1 MNYGRRLEQHNYPRD
16 KMASRTSLK
25 ILVAMRPEHHEI
37 ISTILNNSDLVFV
50 SSIDE
55 AYATLGPDFDLIM
68 CGLHFE
74 NGRMYDF
81 LKFSKAYQPTKD
93 IPFLCVQLTGGILPY
108 GAFKS
113 MVTAF
118 DVLGGDLFVQLA
130 KWRVELGDE
139 QAFAKLVDVIKVLT
153 GRRSKPRLTDLEPF

>member
-1 MNYGRRLEQHNYPRD
+1 
-16 KMASRTSLK
+16 MAFHTSLK
-25 ILVAMRPEHHEI
+25 ILVAIRPDHQALM
-37 ISTILNNSDLVFV
+37 STILKNNDLSFV
-50 SSIDE
+50 QDIEE
-55 AYATLGPDFDLIM
+55 AYAALSPRFDLIV

-81 LKFSKAYQPTKD
+81 LKFSKAYQQTKD

-130 KWRVELGDE
+130 KWRIELGDE
-139 QAFAKLVDVIKVLT
+139 QAFAKLADVIKVLA
-153 GRRSKPRLTDLEPF
+153 GKRLNPDLSSSEQS

>member
-1 MNYGRRLEQHNYPRD
+1 
-16 KMASRTSLK
+16 MASNTSLK
-25 ILVAMRPEHHEI
+25 ILIAIRPEHQEVF
-37 ISTILNNSDLVFV
+37 STILENSELFFV
-50 SSIDE
+50 YSIDE
-55 AYATLGPDFDLIM
+55 AYATLGPEFDLIL

-81 LKFSKAYQPTKD
+81 LKFSKAYHQTKD
-93 IPFLCVQLTGGILPY
+93 IPFVCIQLTGGILPY

-130 KWRVELGDE
+130 KWRIELGDE
-139 QAFAKLVDVIKVLT
+139 QAFMKLLDVIKVLA
-153 GRRSKPRLTDLEPF
+153 GKRLRHDFPTSESL

>member
-1 MNYGRRLEQHNYPRD
+1 
-16 KMASRTSLK
+16 MASHTSLK
-25 ILVAMRPEHHEI
+25 ILIAVRPEHQEI
-37 ISTILNNSDLVFV
+37 FSTILKKNDLTFV
-50 SSIDE
+50 HAIDQ
-55 AYATLGPDFDLIM
+55 AYSTVSPEFDLIL

-81 LKFSKAYQPTKD
+81 LKFSKAYQRTKN

-118 DVLGGDLFVQLA
+118 DVLGGDMFVQLA
-130 KWRVELGDE
+130 KWRIELGDE
-139 QAFAKLVDVIKVLT
+139 QAFTKLLDVIKVLA
-153 GRRSKPRLTDLEPF
+153 GRRLRDDLPASESF

>member
-1 MNYGRRLEQHNYPRD
+1 
-16 KMASRTSLK
+16 MAYKNSLK
-25 ILVAMRPEHHEI
+25 ILIAIRPEHRELL
-37 ISTILNNSDLVFV
+37 STILKNSDLVFV

-55 AYATLGPDFDLIM
+55 AYVTLSPDFDLII

-93 IPFLCVQLTGGILPY
+93 IPFLCVQLSGGILPY

-130 KWRVELGDE
+130 KWRIELGDE
-139 QAFAKLVDVIKVLT
+139 NAFTKLLDVIEELAVK
-153 GRRSKPRLTDLEPF
+153 RLKQRMTSFETS

>member
-1 MNYGRRLEQHNYPRD
+1 
-16 KMASRTSLK
+16 MASKTSLK
-25 ILVAMRPEHHEI
+25 ILVAIR
-37 ISTILNNSDLVFV
+37 SDHQELI
-50 SSIDE
+50 SSILEGNDLTFVHSLDQ
-55 AYATLGPDFDLIM
+55 AYAALSPDFDLIV

-93 IPFLCVQLTGGILPY
+93 IPFLCVQLTGGILAY

-130 KWRVELGDE
+130 KWRIELGDE
-139 QAFAKLVDVIKVLT
+139 QAFRKLLDVIRVVAAK
-153 GRRSKPRLTDLEPF
+153 RLHLGLPDTEAL

>member
-1 MNYGRRLEQHNYPRD
+1 
-16 KMASRTSLK
+16 MAYKTSLK
-25 ILVAMRPEHHEI
+25 ILVAIRPEHREL
-37 ISTILNNSDLVFV
+37 ISTILKNSDLVFV

-55 AYATLGPDFDLIM
+55 AYATLSPDFDLVI

-93 IPFLCVQLTGGILPY
+93 VPFLCVQLTGGILPY

-139 QAFAKLVDVIKVLT
+139 KAFTKLLDVIKVLA
-153 GRRSKPRLTDLEPF
+153 GKRLNQDLTSSESI

>member
-1 MNYGRRLEQHNYPRD
+1 
-16 KMASRTSLK
+16 MASQTSLK
-25 ILVAMRPEHHEI
+25 ILIAIRPEHQEI
-37 ISTILNNSDLVFV
+37 FSTILKKSDLTFV
-50 SSIDE
+50 HSIDE
-55 AYATLGPDFDLIM
+55 AYATVRPEFDLIL

-81 LKFSKAYQPTKD
+81 LKFSKAYQRTKN

-118 DVLGGDLFVQLA
+118 DVLGGDMFVQLA
-130 KWRVELGDE
+130 KWRIELGDE
-139 QAFAKLVDVIKVLT
+139 QAFTKLLDVIKVLA
-153 GRRSKPRLTDLEPF
+153 GRRLPDDLPAPESF

>member
-1 MNYGRRLEQHNYPRD
+1 
-16 KMASRTSLK
+16 MAYKTNLK
-25 ILVAMRPEHHEI
+25 ILVAIRPEHREL
-37 ISTILNNSDLVFV
+37 ILSMLKNSNLIFV

-55 AYATLGPDFDLIM
+55 AYATLSPEFDLII

-81 LKFSKAYQPTKD
+81 LKFSKSYQPTKD
-93 IPFLCVQLTGGILPY
+93 IPFLCIQLTGGILPY

-130 KWRVELGDE
+130 KWRIELGDE
-139 QAFAKLVDVIKVLT
+139 EAFIKLLDVIKVLAGKRIKQDLT
-153 GRRSKPRLTDLEPF
+153 RSESF

>member
-1 MNYGRRLEQHNYPRD
+1 
-16 KMASRTSLK
+16 MASTPSLK
-25 ILVAMRPEHHEI
+25 ILVALRPEHREL
-37 ISTILNNSDLVFV
+37 ISSILGNSDLVFA

-55 AYATLGPDFDLIM
+55 AYASLGPDLDLII

-74 NGRMYDF
+74 NGRMYDL
-81 LKFSKAYQPTKD
+81 LKFSKAYQQTKD
-93 IPFLCVQLTGGILPY
+93 IPFLCVQITGGILPY

-130 KWRVELGDE
+130 KWRIELGDQ
-139 QAFAKLVDVIKVLT
+139 QAFTKLLDVIKVLA
-153 GRRSKPRLTDLEPF
+153 GKRLKQGLTNYESF